1 MKRSLMTAVAA
12 AYLFSFGHVAHAQSA
27 DSYPSRLITI
37 VVPFP
42 AGGTADLLPRLVA
55 EQIRPLL
62 GQSVIIENKPGA
74 SGNLGTEGV
83 ARSAPDGYTLINA
96 PQLTFSVNHLL
107 NPNLRFDP
115 RTLEPVSV
123 LATYPNVLFARADL
137 PVNTLSELITHAKAN
152 PGKLSYGSQG
162 RGQIGHL
169 TIEALKLR
177 SGVDILHVPYRGSA
191 PAIKDLLAGQI
202 DVVVDNMLA
211 GMSHVQSGK
220 LKLIAI
226 GGKERLKAFPN
237 VATFAETLPNFYSDT
252 WMAIA
257 APAGTPK
264 QVVRKL
270 SEAIAK
276 ALQVPDLRR
285 RIEELQ
291 AEPLGSTP
299 EQMAALIKE
308 SHDRWAPVIAK
319 ANIRV
324 E

>member
-1 MKRSLMTAVAA
+1 MLKPVTTVACAIALAAGLSTTAW
-12 AYLFSFGHVAHAQSA
+12 S
-27 DSYPSRLITI
+27 DPSYPSRTVSI

-55 EQIRPLL
+55 EQIRPTL
-62 GQSVIIENKPGA
+62 GQAIIVENKPGA
-74 SGNLGTEGV
+74 AGNIGTEGV
-83 ARSAPDGYTLINA
+83 WRSAPDGYTLINA

-123 LATYPNVLFARADL
+123 LATYPTVLFAKADL
-137 PVNTLSELITHAKAN
+137 PANTLPELIAYAKAN
-152 PGKLSYGSQG
+152 PGKISYASQG

-169 TIEALKLR
+169 TLEALKLR
-177 SGVDILHVPYRGSA
+177 ADIDMLHVPYRGSA
-191 PAIKDLLAGQI
+191 PAINDLLAGQ
-202 DVVVDNMLA
+202 VDILA
-211 GMSHVQSGK
+211 DNLLSGMQHVQNGK
-220 LKLIAI
+220 LKLIAV

-237 VATFAETLPNFYSDT
+237 AATFAETLPGFYSDT

-257 APAGTPK
+257 APPGTPK
-264 QVVRKL
+264 DVTKKL
-270 SEAIAK
+270 SDAIAK
-276 ALQVPDLRR
+276 ALQSPDLRR

-291 AEPLGSTP
+291 AEPFGSTP

-308 SHDRWAPVIAK
+308 SHDRWAPVITK
-319 ANIRV
+319 ANITS